1 VLRIRF
7 LSNDKVEKETLL
19 EVPITKD
26 DLDLAA
32 AKVPV
37 GLHVKVWKR

>member
-7 LSNDKVEKETLL
+7 LSNGKVEEQTLL
-19 EVPITKD
+19 EVPIAKD

-32 AKVPV
+32 TTVPA
-37 GLHVKVWKR
+37 GLHVKAWKR